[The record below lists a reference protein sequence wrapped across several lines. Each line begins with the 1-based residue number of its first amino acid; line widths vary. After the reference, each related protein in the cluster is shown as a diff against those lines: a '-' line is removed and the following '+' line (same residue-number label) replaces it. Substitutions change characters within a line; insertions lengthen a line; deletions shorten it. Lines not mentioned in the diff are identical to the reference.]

1 MTDGSWDNGGHDVP
15 VKAGMP
21 LWAKITLGCGVA
33 FLVVL
38 VTCVSG
44 VAIFANRF
52 KKDPQGFERA
62 ALGMVVDKVRPDW
75 EDLRAVVE
83 ALRTPEGCRRLY
95 AANPSLTKRWPNES
109 AFMEAASQW
118 QKDLAPAPELTP
130 ELIEKGGVQIDRHF
144 GGSVG
149 VHWTP
154 KSGRSIFLA
163 FGKPHKPGGK
173 DPRPI
178 LELEVVDV
186 DGPDLRSPSKGKI

>member
-1 MTDGSWDNGGHDVP
+1 MTDESWDNGGQGVP

-21 LWAKITLGCGVA
+21 RWAKITLGCGVA

-38 VTCVSG
+38 VTSVSG

-83 ALRTPEGCRRLY
+83 ALRTPEGCQRLY

-109 AFMEAASQW
+109 AFLEAASQW

-130 ELIEKGGVQIDRHF
+130 ELIEKGGVQINPHF
-144 GGSVG
+144 GGSVR

-154 KSGRSIFLA
+154 KSGRSVFLT
-163 FGKPHKPGGK
+163 FGKPHKPGDK
-173 DPRPI
+173 VPRPI
-178 LELEVVDV
+178 LELEVVTV
-186 DGPDLRSPSKGKI
+186 DSQDLHSTSNGKI